1 MPLEWLVS
9 VGPLAGLLLRGA
21 FGSQL
26 PTRTGC
32 CARPLHLVG
41 CATFGCCLVHIHYC
55 RGDPAPCGCCT
66 SVVQTGRTPAD
77 CGSHGSGARSAL
89 LVSASPVA
97 SVVPQVRNPS
107 PQGAETRSSS
117 KALQLLSSEVEVPW
131 EFGRALSGTKQVE
144 EVCSVV
150 VSLSASD
157 YPQYDRGTLHLR
169 RTHAWCS
176 SVMAVPSQWK

>member
-1 MPLEWLVS
+1 MRDSSCVDRVTPLEWLVS
-9 VGPLAGLLLRGA
+9 VCPLAGLPSRGA
-21 FGSQL
+21 VGSPL
-26 PTRTGC
+26 PTRIGC

-89 LVSASPVA
+89 LVSAIPVA

-117 KALQLLSSEVEVPW
+117 KALQLLCSKVEVPVDPA
-131 EFGRALSGTKQVE
+131 GRALSGMKQVE
-144 EVCSVV
+144 VVVCSVV
-150 VSLSASD
+150 VSLSSG
-157 YPQYDRGTLHLR
+157 YPQ
-169 RTHAWCS
+169 
-176 SVMAVPSQWK
+176 